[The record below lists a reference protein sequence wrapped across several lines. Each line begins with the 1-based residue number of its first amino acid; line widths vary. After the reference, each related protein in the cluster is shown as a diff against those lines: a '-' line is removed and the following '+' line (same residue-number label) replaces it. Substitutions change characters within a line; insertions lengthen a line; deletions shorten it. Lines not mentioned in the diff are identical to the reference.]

1 MDCTLKIQH
10 SKFSKY
16 LATSKEAM
24 KSYNKFHYKS
34 YTDDNKKVRW
44 CPEKGCD
51 NCIEM
56 KNYVGSDYILC
67 KCGSSFCWKCG
78 KQAHRPASCN
88 DGEKWQLKNSAESEN
103 ITWIM
108 ANTKNCPKCQ
118 KPIEKSQG
126 CNHMTCRVCNH
137 DFCWMCLG
145 AWAEHGQKTGGYYN
159 CNKYEELK
167 KKGDTNLIKEENL
180 RQNHQNQLRKYMFYF
195 ERFNN
200 HERSEKHAKEIL
212 PAIRSKIELLH

>member
-1 MDCTLKIQH
+1 
-10 SKFSKY
+10 
-16 LATSKEAM
+16 
-24 KSYNKFHYKS
+24 
-34 YTDDNKKVRW
+34 
-44 CPEKGCD
+44 
-51 NCIEM
+51 M
-56 KNYVGSDYILC
+56 KNYVGADYILC
-67 KCGSSFCWKCG
+67 RCGNSFCWKCG

-118 KPIEKSQG
+118 KPIEKNQG

-167 KKGDTNLIKEENL
+167 KKGDTSIIKEENS

-200 HERSEKHAKEIL
+200 HERSEKHAKELL
-212 PAIRSKIELLH
+212 PSIKSKIELLHQIKHYPLSELEFLVESLNEVVQCRQVLKWSYAFGYFMNEAEDKNLF